1 MKLYLYLFLFVSSI
15 AFSQGDTNPCETLG
29 KIENLIKSQHYKN
42 KPIDDSLSA
51 YVHRVFLLK
60 LDEDSRLFIQPE
72 IDQLSKHKFKIDDY
86 LNEKNCAFLDEFYAS
101 YTNAVNRYE
110 KVIDGIIGS
119 PFAYKRNDT
128 IQFSKE
134 NFPYPKNEAEQSK
147 IFQKSILFHV
157 LKDISEISKN
167 KDSLIQNF
175 DKIAPIS
182 KDKILES
189 YKCKTESYRLSKA
202 EFYSVFYNVFCRY
215 FDPHTMYLSQ
225 SDRSSFLSGVSSSNL
240 TFGFYVSLNQSN
252 EIVIEDIIPG
262 SSAYSTQKISS
273 GDVITKIASDS
284 NEYHVACSSLKKIEE
299 IFTSDKFKKADFTV
313 RKKTGEIVTVKL
325 VKKLMKDYQNNVY
338 SYVLQKD
345 SLKIGYIKIP
355 SFYSTF
361 EDGTTNVSDDVVKE
375 LYKLK
380 EDKIE
385 GLILDLEDNGGGSM
399 NEAIRM
405 TGMFIDIGPIALL
418 HNSLGKKEVVKD
430 YNRGTVYSGPIVVL
444 INGNSASASEF
455 FTNAIQDYNR
465 GIVIG
470 NQSHGK
476 ASMQRIYPLTNGKE
490 PTEFIKI
497 TIEKFYRITGQ
508 SNQTIGITPNI
519 EIPTLFNEQMPRE
532 KDNLTALPNE
542 VIESKVKYQVENNQN
557 AIAIEKSI
565 NRLKENTSVK
575 AISDLNTKINNLF
588 DNDLTPILLQFKN
601 VFEEVNKVNQL
612 WEEITD
618 FSKKEY
624 PIEVVNSTM
633 NEEYQQFDEYL
644 KSSNIE
650 KIKAIKQNI
659 HIVEALNI
667 IHDLKDKP

>member
-1 MKLYLYLFLFVSSI
+1 VKLYFNFLLIFCGV
-15 AFSQGDTNPCETLG
+15 AFSQSDANPCETIG
-29 KIENLIKSQHYKN
+29 RIEKLIKYQHYKS

-86 LNEKNCAFLDEFYAS
+86 INEKKCAFLDEYYLS

-110 KVIDGIIGS
+110 QLIDGIIS
-119 PFAYKRNDT
+119 APFAYKRNDT
-128 IQFSKE
+128 IQFSKD
-134 NFPYPKNEAEQSK
+134 NFPFPKDEAEQKK
-147 IFQKSILFHV
+147 IFQKSILFQV
-157 LKDISEISKN
+157 LKDVSEISKN
-167 KDSLIQNF
+167 KDSLLQNF
-175 DKIAPIS
+175 DKIAPTS
-182 KDKILES
+182 KDKILETF
-189 YKCKTESYRLSKA
+189 KCKTESYRLSKA
-202 EFYSVFYNVFCRY
+202 EFYAVFYNVYCRY

-252 EIVIEDIIPG
+252 EIVIEDVIPG

-273 GDVITKIASDS
+273 GDVITKIASDG
-284 NEYHVACSSLKKIEE
+284 NEYRVACSSLKRIEE

-325 VKKLMKDYQNNVY
+325 VKKVMKDYQNNVY
-338 SYVLQKD
+338 SYVLKKD
-345 SLKIGYIKIP
+345 NIKIGYIKIP

-385 GLILDLEDNGGGSM
+385 GLIIDLEDNGGGSM
-399 NEAIRM
+399 DEAVRM

-418 HNSLGKKEVVKD
+418 HNSFGKKEVVKD
-430 YNRGTVYSGPIVVL
+430 YNRGTVFSGPIIVM

-476 ASMQRIYPLTNGKE
+476 ASMQRIFPLTEGRN
-490 PTEFIKI
+490 PTEFVKV

-508 SNQTIGITPNI
+508 SNQTIGITPNV

-542 VIESKVKYQVENNQN
+542 VIESKAKYQVENNQY
-557 AIAIEKSI
+557 AVAIEKSI
-565 NRLKENTSVK
+565 NRLKDNPSIK
-575 AISDLNTKINNLF
+575 AIRDLNVKINNLMDSDF
-588 DNDLTPILLQFKN
+588 APIPLQFAT
-601 VFEEVNKVNQL
+601 VFEEVNKVNLL
-612 WEEITD
+612 WKEITD
-618 FSKKEY
+618 LSKTEY
-624 PIEVVNSTM
+624 PIDVTNSTM

-667 IHDLKDKP
+667 IHDLKE

>member
-1 MKLYLYLFLFVSSI
+1 MRFYLYFLLFVSSV
-15 AFSQGDTNPCETLG
+15 AFSQSDANPCETLG
-29 KIENLIKSQHYKN
+29 RIEKLIKYQHYKS

-86 LNEKNCAFLDEFYAS
+86 LNEKNCAFLEEYYAS

-110 KVIDGIIGS
+110 KIIDGIISS

-134 NFPYPKNEAEQSK
+134 NFPYPKNEAEQNK

-175 DKIAPIS
+175 DKIAPLS
-182 KDKILES
+182 KDKVLES

-225 SDRSSFLSGVSSSNL
+225 SDRYSFLSGVSSSNL
-240 TFGFYVSLNQSN
+240 TFGFYVSLNESN

-273 GDVITKIASDS
+273 GDVITKIASD
-284 NEYHVACSSLKKIEE
+284 NTEYRVACSSLKKIEE
-299 IFTSDKFKKADFTV
+299 IFTSDKFKKADFTI

-325 VKKLMKDYQNNVY
+325 VKKVMKDYQNNVY
-338 SYVLQKD
+338 SYVIQKD

-399 NEAIRM
+399 DEAVRM

-418 HNSLGKKEVVKD
+418 HNSFGKKEVVKD

-476 ASMQRIYPLTNGKE
+476 ASMQRIFPLTDGKE

-508 SNQTIGITPNI
+508 SNQTIGITPNV

-565 NRLKENTSVK
+565 NRLKENSSVK
-575 AISDLNTKINNLF
+575 AISDLNAKINNLF
-588 DNDLTPILLQFKN
+588 NNDLTPILLQFKN

-612 WEEITD
+612 WKEIAD
-618 FSKKEY
+618 FSKNEY
-624 PIEVVNSTM
+624 PINVVNSTM